1 VPALIRRVPRHLR
14 HGLAGLALL
23 ATLALP
29 ACRQAPPSV
38 RDEAGNPPAAAT
50 PPAPTPEAPPRE
62 VAPIP
67 PEAAVEVID
76 LKTGRAVF
84 TQRADVLDRP
94 TWMASVAKVFTL
106 RAALDAGLVDARTR
120 IPCRGRITLGPR
132 TVQCVHPAFAQ
143 PLSAVEAL
151 AHSCNSFFTSLRLP
165 PGAVASAFSG
175 AGLPPPPASMPEPR
189 LAWIGLDGTRVAPRR
204 TLRAFVQLVHEALRR
219 RSAADTLLIEG
230 LREAARVGTASAL
243 DAAGVDALA
252 KTGTAS
258 LGDGTY
264 GGSVVAVSPAEAP
277 RYAVVALGA
286 GIAGRDAAG
295 IAASALARV
304 GQGANPGDASSR
316 ESSGRGVAPAHRPRQ
331 PRRVR
336 LGRVTTGG
344 YRVTV
349 VDLETYVAGV
359 VSAEATPEV
368 GTAAREALAVAA
380 RSFAVAMRG
389 RHERDGFDLC
399 DLTHCQA
406 HREPDA
412 ASTRAAV
419 ATAGEVL
426 RRGGRVVPAY
436 HHASCGGA
444 LEAPEVVWGGEVS
457 MPGVMVARP
466 DPAGASHDDGWR
478 EEVTAAD
485 LLDALRTGGH
495 RGDELRGLSVVRR
508 STSGRAALLRLDGLV
523 PAEIDGERF
532 RTVVGR
538 RLGWHVLKSS
548 LYEVTRTGRGH
559 RFDGRGRGHGVGLC
573 VAGASRL
580 GAQGL
585 DRRQILSAYFTDVE
599 VATLPA
605 SAPPTVALP
614 ATSEH
619 ERARVEGVVARRAEA
634 VARAAGEVLP
644 ADVIVRFHDSVQAYQ
659 RATGQPWWTAGV
671 TRGERI
677 DLLPLDVLRRRG
689 SLERTV
695 GHELAHVLTAGVLD
709 GRPRWVQEG
718 VARHLAG
725 ERATVVTSGLAC
737 PADEEFAAAGSAAA
751 LGRLYDRA
759 LACVQRELA
768 RTGDWRT
775 VR

>member
-1 VPALIRRVPRHLR
+1 MPRPLR

-29 ACRQAPPSV
+29 ACRQAPSSV
-38 RDEAGNPPAAAT
+38 RDEVANPPAAAT
-50 PPAPTPEAPPRE
+50 PPEPTPEARPRE

-67 PEAAVEVID
+67 REAAVEVID
-76 LKTGRAVF
+76 LKTGRAVL

-120 IPCRGRITLGPR
+120 IPCRGRVTLGRR
-132 TVQCVHPAFAQ
+132 TVQCVHPTFAR
-143 PLSAVEAL
+143 PLSVVEAL
-151 AHSCNSFFTSLRLP
+151 AHSCNSFFTSVRVSP
-165 PGAVASAFSG
+165 AAVASAFAD

-204 TLRAFVQLVHEALRR
+204 TLRAFVTVVDEALRR

-264 GGSVVAVSPAEAP
+264 GGIVVAVSPSAAP
-277 RYAVVALGA
+277 RHAVVALGA

-295 IAASALARV
+295 IAAGALARIGKGAHLPADSSPESA
-304 GQGANPGDASSR
+304 GQGVVVEARDA
-316 ESSGRGVAPAHRPRQ
+316 RQ
-331 PRRVR
+331 TRRLR
-336 LGRVTTGG
+336 LGRVTTNG

-349 VDLETYVAGV
+349 VDLEAYVAGV

-368 GTAAREALAVAA
+368 GLAAREALAVAA
-380 RSFAVAMRG
+380 RSYAVAMRG

-406 HREPDA
+406 HRAPDA
-412 ASTRAAV
+412 ASTRAAA

-426 RRGGRVVPAY
+426 RHDGRVVAAY

-444 LEAPEVVWGGEVS
+444 LEAPDAVWGGEVS
-457 MPGVMVARP
+457 MPGVTVARP

-478 EEVTAAD
+478 EDVTAAA
-485 LLDALRTGGH
+485 LLDALRTAGH
-495 RGDELRGLSVVRR
+495 RGDELRGLSIVRR
-508 STSGRAALLRLDGLV
+508 SASGRVALLRLDGLV
-523 PAEIDGERF
+523 PAEVDGERF
-532 RTVVGR
+532 RTIVGR
-538 RLGWHVLKSS
+538 HLGWHVLKSS
-548 LYEVTRTGRGH
+548 LYEVTRMGRGY

-580 GAQGL
+580 SAQGL
-585 DRRQILSAYFTDVE
+585 DRRQVLSAYFPAVDV
-599 VATLPA
+599 ARLPA

-619 ERARVEGVVARRAEA
+619 ERARVEGMVARQAEV
-634 VARAAGEVLP
+634 VARAAGEPVP
-644 ADVIVRFHDSVQAYQ
+644 ADVIVRFHDSVRAYQ
-659 RATGQPWWTAGV
+659 RATGQPWWTSGA
-671 TRGERI
+671 TRGARI

-689 SLERTV
+689 LLERTV
-695 GHELAHVLTAGVLD
+695 GHELAHALTADVLD

-737 PADEEFAAAGSAAA
+737 PADEDFTAAGSAAA

-759 LACVQRELA
+759 LVCVQRELA
-768 RTGDWRT
+768 RTGGDWRT